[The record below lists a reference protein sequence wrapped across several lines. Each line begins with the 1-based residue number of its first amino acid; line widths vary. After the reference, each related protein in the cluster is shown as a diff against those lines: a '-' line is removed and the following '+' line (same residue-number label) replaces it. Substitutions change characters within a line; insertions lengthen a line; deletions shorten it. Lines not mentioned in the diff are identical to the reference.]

1 MRLAGSTIRGVALT
15 AALAAI
21 FCGNLL
27 PAEAQSGRKP
37 PEKARKERPDGERPK
52 PGDPPET
59 QAPAGPPPKPLT
71 KEELADAVTLSTNV
85 VNVET
90 VVYEKKSG
98 GILQGMKQGNFEIY
112 EDGVKQEITNF
123 APSQGPMTI
132 VVLLEYSR
140 RIENGWI
147 TKEEV
152 VEPLYVLGSRF
163 VKPDDNVA
171 IVAFDTRPF
180 VVQDFTGDVKLLNR
194 SVEFLLRNNPAF
206 SESNIYDALNFVLQG
221 GKSDGIDLRNGETSR
236 GAEYAGLKVVEGRSA
251 VILVSLGYDTFSKLN
266 YDQIRQVIGATGV
279 PIYTIGVGNLF
290 YKSNEHRLGAE
301 QRLSWQQAFLALR
314 TFSRISGGRYFPV
327 TFSSELPSTI
337 ESITNLMRNQYSLG
351 YTPSNQRRAGKTRKI
366 EVKIDIDGDGI
377 YGEKEEEKNYVIQ
390 HRETYI
396 EPNDNP
402 RK

>member
-1 MRLAGSTIRGVALT
+1 MRFAVPVTRGVVLAV
-15 AALAAI
+15 ASAAI
-21 FCGNLL
+21 LGGTLL

-37 PEKARKERPDGERPK
+37 PEKARKERPEGQAPK
-52 PGDPPET
+52 PGEPQEPEAPPV
-59 QAPAGPPPKPLT
+59 KPLT
-71 KEELADAVTLSTNV
+71 KEELEGAITLSTAV

-98 GILQGMKQGNFEIY
+98 GILQNMKQANFEVY

-123 APSQGPMTI
+123 APTQGPMTL
-132 VVLLEYSR
+132 VVILEYSR
-140 RIENGWI
+140 RIDNRWI
-147 TKEEV
+147 RKEEV
-152 VEPLYVLGSRF
+152 IEPLYVLGRSF

-194 SVEFLLRNNPAF
+194 SVDFLLRNNPAF
-206 SESNIYDALNFVLQG
+206 SESNIYDALSFVLQG
-221 GKSDGIDLRNGETSR
+221 GKGDGIDLRNGQVSR
-236 GAEYAGLKVVEGRSA
+236 NVPYGGLKDVEGRSA

-266 YDQIRQVIGATGV
+266 YDEIRKVIGSTGV

-290 YKSNEHRLGAE
+290 HKIYENRMGPEERM
-301 QRLSWQQAFLALR
+301 SWQQAFLALK
-314 TFSRISGGRYFPV
+314 TFSRMSGGKYFPV
-327 TFSSELPSTI
+327 TFSGELPTTI
-337 ESITNLMRNQYSLG
+337 ESITNLMRSQYSLG
-351 YTPSNQRRAGKTRKI
+351 YSPSNTRREGKTRKI

-377 YGEKEEEKNYVIQ
+377 YGEKEEEKAYAVQ

-396 EPNDNP
+396 EPNDAP